1 MTHVDSLNDMALN
14 PLHSD
19 ITASIVDAAL
29 QLHRDVGPGM
39 LESAYE
45 LLLSDELQRRG
56 HAVVR
61 QQALKV
67 TYRGRT
73 LEKAFRVDLLVDEL
87 VIVEIKC
94 SERPSR
100 LHRRQLLTYMRL
112 SKIHVG
118 LVLNFGLE
126 TMKAGIDRVVNDRHI
141 Q

>member
-1 MTHVDSLNDMALN
+1 MLN
-14 PLHSD
+14 PLHSE

-29 QLHRDVGPGM
+29 QLHREIGPGM

-45 LLLSDELQRRG
+45 VLLADELRNRG

-61 QQALKV
+61 HVAL
-67 TYRGRT
+67 TTQYRGRT
-73 LEKAFRVDLLVDEL
+73 LDKAFRVDLLVDDV

-94 SERPSR
+94 SERRSP
-100 LHRRQLLTYMRL
+100 LYRRQLLTYMRL
-112 SKIHVG
+112 AHIHVG

-141 Q
+141 E